1 MDWPSVLCSEE
12 GLNEDGRYSIEELN
26 ECMIVWMPARLH
38 HRRINL
44 AGMRLGDIFNI
55 KVKNV
60 ELTMNDKGDVIN
72 VLRNVRIE
80 GSMFEV
86 LSSVFKVLS
95 PFHLH

>member
-1 MDWPSVLCSEE
+1 MDWPSVLWNEE

-44 AGMRLGDIFNI
+44 AGMRIGDIFNI

-60 ELTMNDKGDVIN
+60 ELTMNDEGDVIN
-72 VLRNVRIE
+72 VLRNVE
-80 GSMFEV
+80 D
-86 LSSVFKVLS
+86 
-95 PFHLH
+95 